1 MMNIDDVYDL
11 LREQEEKLDKI
22 LDLLETTKDRKEISE
37 YMKDNRSATIFKAK
51 EGYEVDLYE
60 YRKHVETRKVHE
72 HSYEYATNL
81 ADNWI
86 NKLIKEINN
95 E

>member
-11 LREQEEKLDKI
+11 LREQEQKLDKI
-22 LDLLETTKDRKEISE
+22 LDLLETKKDREEISE
-37 YMKDNRSATIFKAK
+37 YMKDNKSAIILKAK

-72 HSYEYATNL
+72 HSYEYASNL
-81 ADNWI
+81 AENWI
-86 NKLIKEINN
+86 NLRR
-95 E
+95 

>member
-22 LDLLETTKDRKEISE
+22 LDLLETKKDREEISE
-37 YMKDNRSATIFKAK
+37 YMKDNKSAIILKAK

-60 YRKHVETRKVHE
+60 YRKHIETRKVHE
-72 HSYEYATNL
+72 HSYEYASNL
-81 ADNWI
+81 AENWV
-86 NKLIKEINN
+86 NLRR
-95 E
+95 

>member
-11 LREQEEKLDKI
+11 LKEQEEKLDKI
-22 LDLLETTKDRKEISE
+22 LDLLETKKDREEISE
-37 YMKDNRSATIFKAK
+37 YMKDNKSAIILKAK

-72 HSYEYATNL
+72 HSYEYASNL
-81 ADNWI
+81 AENWI
-86 NKLIKEINN
+86 NLRR
-95 E
+95 

>member
-1 MMNIDDVYDL
+1 MMNIDDVYNL

-22 LDLLETTKDRKEISE
+22 LDLLETKKDREEISE
-37 YMKDNRSATIFKAK
+37 YMKDNRSAMILKAK

-72 HSYEYATNL
+72 HSYEYASNL
-81 ADNWI
+81 AENWI
-86 NKLIKEINN
+86 NLRR
-95 E
+95 

>member
-1 MMNIDDVYDL
+1 MNIDDVYDL

-22 LDLLETTKDRKEISE
+22 LDLLETKKDREEISE
-37 YMKDNRSATIFKAK
+37 YMKDNKSAIILKAK

-72 HSYEYATNL
+72 HSYEYASNL
-81 ADNWI
+81 AENWI
-86 NKLIKEINN
+86 NLRR
-95 E
+95 

>member
-22 LDLLETTKDRKEISE
+22 LDLLETKKDREEISE
-37 YMKDNRSATIFKAK
+37 YMKDNKSAIILKAK

-60 YRKHVETRKVHE
+60 YRKHIETRKVHE
-72 HSYEYATNL
+72 HSYEYASNL
-81 ADNWI
+81 AENWI
-86 NKLIKEINN
+86 NLRR
-95 E
+95 

>member
-22 LDLLETTKDRKEISE
+22 LDLLETKKDREEISE
-37 YMKDNRSATIFKAK
+37 YMKDNKSAIILKAK

-72 HSYEYATNL
+72 HSYEYASNL
-81 ADNWI
+81 AENWI
-86 NKLIKEINN
+86 NLRR
-95 E
+95 

>member
-22 LDLLETTKDRKEISE
+22 LDLLETKKDREEISE
-37 YMKDNRSATIFKAK
+37 YMKDNKSAIILKAK

-72 HSYEYATNL
+72 HSYEYASNF
-81 ADNWI
+81 AENWI
-86 NKLIKEINN
+86 NLRR
-95 E
+95 